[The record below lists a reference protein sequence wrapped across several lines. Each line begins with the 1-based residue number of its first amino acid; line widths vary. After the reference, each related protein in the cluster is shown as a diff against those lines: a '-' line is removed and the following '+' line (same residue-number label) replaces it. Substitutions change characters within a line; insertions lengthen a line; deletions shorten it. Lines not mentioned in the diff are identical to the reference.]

1 MLMAEAGKVH
11 EDNRA
16 DPVPYIFCST
26 KEVFFGV
33 RQLAAALN
41 RAKFPPRQ
49 LADVVAREAGH
60 RELLPPRPRIYRA
73 SKLARSNLE

>member
-1 MLMAEAGKVH
+1 
-11 EDNRA
+11 
-16 DPVPYIFCST
+16 
-26 KEVFFGV
+26 V